1 MKRIIGV
8 HFWEKKIYL
17 CWGEEDSISTASFNL
32 PQDLRRDDLLTQ
44 EFLLEGLFKAVRQY
58 LNEKLSVEN
67 FGLVICVPDDFGVTD
82 IKVIYDAGMKCN
94 VEIVDTIPETMA
106 YSLFVYGEYDFDG
119 RMLSAVIGEGR
130 ISIAE
135 YDFSEKGVEKIA
147 TYIAGAWNGTSFAR
161 APYINNCSS
170 RLFDATSSGII
181 FTAGSMN
188 GCMTFEQSFKKY
200 IKESE
205 FFVNRGM
212 EMKMMDGH
220 SIVEGLGYM
229 CGKLEGRDAF
239 MGLGIGSTLSPYDFY
254 IGINS
259 EIYQFLDSEM
269 RYPKTAGIELKKLPE
284 SGLSSEKFV
293 LYEKK
298 SKEFKRVGEVS
309 VPTDNLSDYLKKAVW
324 IGSHVDENR
333 GFTLIVQNVE
343 TDSYIEVPF
352 AGEAAAEGA
361 EKEEDVAG
369 FVEKILPIIDNLEYA
384 SKFAKDEDNPY
395 TKGIIQ
401 SYTQAIEILEKNGVT
416 VISGEGEPFDFNL
429 QNAVAHITDVDLPE
443 NTVKQVMQ
451 TGYMYKGKV
460 IRTASV
466 IVAN

>member
-1 MKRIIGV
+1 MKKIVGV
-8 HFWEKKIYL
+8 HFWEKKIHL

-44 EFLLEGLFKAVRQY
+44 EFLLEGLFKAVKQY
-58 LNEKLSVEN
+58 LNEKLSVED
-67 FGLVICVPDDFGVTD
+67 FGLVICVPDDFGVKD
-82 IKVIYDAGMKCN
+82 IQVIYDAGQKSN
-94 VEIVDTIPETMA
+94 IEIVDTIPETMA
-106 YSLFVYGEYDFDG
+106 YALFVYGEYDFDG

-135 YDFSEKGVEKIA
+135 YDFSERGVEKIA

-161 APYINNCSS
+161 APYINSYSNK
-170 RLFDATSSGII
+170 LFDGSTAGII

-200 IKESE
+200 VKESE
-205 FFVNRGM
+205 FFVNSGI

-239 MGLGIGSTLSPYDFY
+239 MGLGIGSTLSPYEFY
-254 IGINS
+254 VGINS
-259 EIYQFLDSEM
+259 DVYQFLDSEM
-269 RYPKTAGIELKKLPE
+269 KYPKTAGIELKKLPE

-298 SKEFKRVGEVS
+298 GKEFLKLAAVN
-309 VPTDNLSDYLKKAVW
+309 VPTDNLSDYFKKAVW
-324 IGSHVDENR
+324 IGTHIDENR
-333 GFTLIVQNVE
+333 KFSLIVQNVE
-343 TDSYIEVPF
+343 TDSYIEIPF
-352 AGEAAAEGA
+352 TGDGA
-361 EKEEDVAG
+361 DEKEEDEGDVSG
-369 FVEKILPIIDNLEYA
+369 FIEKILPIIDNLEYA
-384 SKFAKDEDNPY
+384 SKFAKDQDNPY
-395 TKGIIQ
+395 TQGIIQ
-401 SYTQAIEILEKNGVT
+401 SYTQAIEILEKNGVS

-429 QNAVAHITDVDLPE
+429 QNAVAHVADVDLAD

>member
-1 MKRIIGV
+1 MR
-8 HFWEKKIYL
+8 
-17 CWGEEDSISTASFNL
+17 
-32 PQDLRRDDLLTQ
+32 
-44 EFLLEGLFKAVRQY
+44 
-58 LNEKLSVEN
+58 
-67 FGLVICVPDDFGVTD
+67 
-82 IKVIYDAGMKCN
+82 
-94 VEIVDTIPETMA
+94 
-106 YSLFVYGEYDFDG
+106 
-119 RMLSAVIGEGR
+119 
-130 ISIAE
+130 
-135 YDFSEKGVEKIA
+135 
-147 TYIAGAWNGTSFAR
+147 
-161 APYINNCSS
+161 
-170 RLFDATSSGII
+170 
-181 FTAGSMN
+181 
-188 GCMTFEQSFKKY
+188 
-200 IKESE
+200 
-205 FFVNRGM
+205 
-212 EMKMMDGH
+212 
-220 SIVEGLGYM
+220 
-229 CGKLEGRDAF
+229 KLEGRDAF